1 MVRPKMIEHEKIPSK
16 AILDKYFPNIPVV
29 LNRIDGH
36 AIIVISKALEL
47 AGITNTKG

>member
-1 MVRPKMIEHEKIPSK
+1 
-16 AILDKYFPNIPVV
+16 

-47 AGITNTKG
+47 AGITNTKGWLAVKSELKMEPTF